1 MHTLDAFGSALQSI
15 MSHKLR
21 SLLTLTG
28 IVIGVLAVVSMFSSV
43 YALKALINK
52 NMEGMGWNYSVV
64 IAAGTQERVSGPRS
78 LARAVRRANQSVQA
92 VNYDDYLAL
101 RDNLKLKS
109 SYGMIES
116 NAMMRLGNKN
126 KYVRLRATNNDYFT
140 NKTYPILQG
149 RYYNGYENE
158 NSLPV
163 AILGYYFAQD
173 TYKNENPVGKTL
185 QLGNH
190 RLQIVGVL
198 DKDQLDSGGGMNFN
212 TWERKQD
219 LEAVY
224 VPLKYGAYH
233 FGTNKGLHMI
243 YLQSSSEAEFRDMK
257 TQARQL
263 LLSRHS
269 MFPNFSFMDIG
280 EMMLTI
286 TREIESF
293 MKKWNITLSAIASIS
308 LIVGGIGLFSTLLIS
323 IQERM
328 TEIGVRKSI
337 GATEGDIFFYF
348 LFEAVSLALIGA
360 LIGVVFAWIILA
372 LISKAINFPLYLP
385 LQGVGLGFFFA
396 FLIGVASGLYPAL
409 KAARLDPIKAIY
421 YFE

>member
-1 MHTLDAFGSALQSI
+1 
-15 MSHKLR
+15 
-21 SLLTLTG
+21 
-28 IVIGVLAVVSMFSSV
+28 
-43 YALKALINK
+43 
-52 NMEGMGWNYSVV
+52 
-64 IAAGTQERVSGPRS
+64 
-78 LARAVRRANQSVQA
+78 
-92 VNYDDYLAL
+92 
-101 RDNLKLKS
+101 
-109 SYGMIES
+109 
-116 NAMMRLGNKN
+116 MRLKNQN
-126 KYVRLRATNNDYFT
+126 KYVRLRATSADFFA
-140 NKTYPILQG
+140 NKTYPVGQG
-149 RYYNGYENE
+149 RLFNAYEND
-158 NSLPV
+158 NALPV
-163 AILGYYFAQD
+163 AVLGHYFAQD
-173 TYKNENPVGKTL
+173 AFGQANPVGRFL

-198 DKDQLDSGGGMNFN
+198 DKDQLDSGNGMNFN
-212 TWERKQD
+212 TWERRQD

-243 YLQSSSEAEFRDMK
+243 YLQAHSEQEFREMK
-257 TQARQL
+257 NAARQL

-280 EMMLTI
+280 DLMLTI
-286 TREIESF
+286 NREIESF

-360 LIGVVFAWIILA
+360 LIGIALAWIILTA
-372 LISKAINFPLYLP
+372 ISNAINFPLYLP
-385 LQGVGLGFFFA
+385 FQGVALGLFFA
-396 FLIGVASGLYPAL
+396 FLIGVLSGLYPSL